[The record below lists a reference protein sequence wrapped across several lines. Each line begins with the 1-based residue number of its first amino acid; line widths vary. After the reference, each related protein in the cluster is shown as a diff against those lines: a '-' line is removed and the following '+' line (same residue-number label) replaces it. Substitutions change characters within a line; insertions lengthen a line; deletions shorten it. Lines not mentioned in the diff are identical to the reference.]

1 MSVIVADGE
10 VMEGRSALGLT
21 DEQARN
27 RLEAM
32 GPNSIPPP
40 RRPGAVRRLFGGL
53 THFFAIMLWVAA
65 ALALV
70 AGMPQLAIAITGVI
84 VLNAVF
90 AFVQESRADRAA
102 ERLSAM
108 LPAKVTVVRSGR
120 RVDIDAVDV
129 VEGDLLS
136 LVAGDRIPADAVIVR
151 EVGLRID
158 MSMLTGESRPVD
170 TEVDAQILAG
180 TFVVEGDADAV
191 VTLTGE
197 RTRLA
202 QIARLTT
209 VSAKPVTPLAM
220 ELQKVVRWIALIA
233 VSVGVLFFGV
243 SALLGNPLIDGF
255 IFAVGVTVALVPEA
269 LLPTVTLTLAW
280 GAEQMAKRNVL
291 VRRLEAVETLGST
304 TCICTDKTGTLTRN
318 EMSVVRVWT
327 PTGAVDIVAYG
338 YEPIPDMVD
347 SDESI
352 RALAQAAVGCSDG
365 YALEREGRWIAH
377 GDPMEAALD
386 VLARRCGLDTDAIRT
401 RVQARFPFDPH
412 RMRMSAFTSG
422 LVVVKGAVDSVLAC
436 CTSQEQATQVKSFV
450 DAWGAQGLRVIAIAE
465 RECSDIP
472 ADWQEA
478 EAGLRLL
485 GLVALQDPPR
495 QDVTD
500 ALASCRS
507 AGVAVIMVT
516 GDHPATA
523 RAIAD
528 QVGLRESDG
537 PVLVSGELPSDDL
550 ALARILSPGGVVVAR
565 VTPED
570 KLRIAQV
577 LRGAGHVVAMTGDG
591 VNDVPALHAANIGIS
606 MGLSGTDVAREAAD
620 LVLLDDHFG
629 SIVRGIEQG
638 RATFVN
644 IRRFLTY
651 HLTDN
656 VAELA
661 PFLVWA
667 LSGGNFPLALG
678 VLQIL
683 ALDIGTDTLTAVA
696 LGAEPPS
703 KHLLQGPPIRGRL
716 MNRRVLWRAFGILG
730 PAEAIFSMAVFV
742 LVLQS
747 FGGWRTAT
755 AAEIAMASGAA
766 FLTVVLGQMTNAWAC
781 RSSTWSPWTLGWFTN
796 RLLVPAVAAGLVF
809 SLVILLI
816 PPVASV
822 FGQAAPPAWSWFV
835 AALAIPAVLGV
846 DALDKSIRIAWR
858 RRAERVC

>member
-1 MSVIVADGE
+1 MAHGE
-10 VMEGRSALGLT
+10 VMEGGSALGLT
-21 DEQARN
+21 DDQARH
-27 RLEAM
+27 RLEEM
-32 GPNSIPPP
+32 GPNAIPPP
-40 RRPGAVRRLFGGL
+40 RRPGAVRHLVGGL

-65 ALALV
+65 GLALV
-70 AGMPQLAIAITGVI
+70 AGIPQLAIAVVGVV

-90 AFVQESRADRAA
+90 AFVQESRADKAA

-108 LPAKVTVVRSGR
+108 LPARVTVIRSGR
-120 RVDIDAVDV
+120 RIDIDAVDV

-136 LVAGDRIPADAVIVR
+136 LVAGDRIPADGVVMR

-158 MSMLTGESRPVD
+158 MSMLTGESQPVD
-170 TEVDAQILAG
+170 AKVNAPVLAG
-180 TFVVEGDADAV
+180 TFVVEGDAEAL

-209 VSAKPVTPLAM
+209 TSAKPVTPLAK
-220 ELQKVVRWIALIA
+220 ELRRVVRWIALIA
-233 VSVGVLFFGV
+233 TSVGVVFFGI

-280 GAEQMAKRNVL
+280 GAEQMAKCNVL

-318 EMSVVRVWT
+318 EMSVVKVWT
-327 PTGAVDIVAYG
+327 PSGDFDIAGCG
-338 YEPIPDMVD
+338 YEPVPDMVD
-347 SDESI
+347 IDDSI
-352 RALAQAAVGCSDG
+352 QALARAAVECSDG
-365 YALEREGRWIAH
+365 YARERDGRWTAH

-386 VLARRCGLDTDAIRT
+386 VLARRCGLDTDALRANV
-401 RVQARFPFDPH
+401 RARFPFDPH
-412 RMRMSAFTSG
+412 RMRMSAFAPG
-422 LVVVKGAVDSVLAC
+422 FVVVKGAVDSVLAC
-436 CTSQEQATQVKSFV
+436 CPSEEQAARVESLV
-450 DAWGAQGLRVIAIAE
+450 DAWGAQGLRVIAVAG
-465 RECSDIP
+465 RECTDMP

-478 EAGLRLL
+478 EVELQLL

-495 QDVTD
+495 QDVAD

-523 RAIAD
+523 QAIAD
-528 QVGLRESDG
+528 QVGLREPDG
-537 PVLVSGELPSDDL
+537 PVLVSGELPSDDE
-550 ALARILSPGGVVVAR
+550 ALARMLSPGGVVVAR

-667 LSGGNFPLALG
+667 LSAGNFPLALG

-716 MNRRVLWRAFGILG
+716 MNRRVLVRAFGILG
-730 PAEAIFSMAVFV
+730 PTEAVISMAVFV

-747 FGGWRTAT
+747 FGGWQTAT
-755 AAEIAMASGAA
+755 ATEIAMASGAA

-781 RSSTWSPWTLGWFTN
+781 RSSTWSPWVLGWFTN
-796 RLLVPAVAAGLVF
+796 RLLVPAVSAGLVF

-816 PPVASV
+816 PSIASV
-822 FGQAAPPAWSWFV
+822 FGQASPPAWSWLV
-835 AALAIPAVLGV
+835 AATAIPAVLGV
-846 DALDKSIRIAWR
+846 DALDKSIRNAWR